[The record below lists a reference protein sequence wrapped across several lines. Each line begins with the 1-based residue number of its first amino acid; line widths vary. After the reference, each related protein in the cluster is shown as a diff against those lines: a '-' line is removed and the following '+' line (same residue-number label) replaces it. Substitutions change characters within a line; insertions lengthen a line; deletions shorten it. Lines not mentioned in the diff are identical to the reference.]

1 MIEILDTSDEHRNS
15 WNADGEPGVSLF
27 GIAIQVWAIAQDRGG
42 VTINEAALAFN
53 VRPDLIRQAVEDH
66 PWMFVGRD
74 DVIEHEG
81 E

>member
-1 MIEILDTSDEHRNS
+1 MIENLDTSSEHRNA
-15 WNADGEPGVSLF
+15 WNADGEPGISLF
-27 GIAIQVWAIAQDRGG
+27 SNAIQVWAIAQDRGG
-42 VTINEAALAFN
+42 LTINEAALAFN

-66 PWMFVGRD
+66 PWMFVGSG